1 MSSDSQLSN
10 PPTWDWPSW
19 MKGSMPNPLDVFAA
33 PRNLVQ
39 PILPGWVFGSVTN
52 VTEQNSSAPDTEQ
65 EIVAAQSYGRQLG
78 RVMDALAVLIA
89 DLPKAKQDA
98 RAFKE
103 FAKIRSEIDDIKAQA
118 AARRLDR
125 IAADLATLK
134 ETKPEEYERLAATLR
149 EAIKGCIIRSSAPV
163 LAGHER
169 QKEFLCAATMSGPG
183 MPHYGLKSDVA
194 PCTKSAD
201 FVAELP
207 KCRSINFPQMDQTSR
222 NRRSM

>member
-10 PPTWDWPSW
+10 ALTWDWPSW
-19 MKGSMPNPLDVFAA
+19 IRGSMPNPLDVFAP

-52 VTEQNSSAPDTEQ
+52 ITEQNSSDPDTEL

-98 RAFKE
+98 RAFQE
-103 FAKIRSEIDDIKAQA
+103 LTKIRREIDDIKAQA
-118 AARRLDR
+118 ATRRLDR

-134 ETKPEEYERLAATLR
+134 ETKPEDYERIAATFRKALD
-149 EAIKGCIIRSSAPV
+149 G
-163 LAGHER
+163 
-169 QKEFLCAATMSGPG
+169 GP
-183 MPHYGLKSDVA
+183 
-194 PCTKSAD
+194 
-201 FVAELP
+201 
-207 KCRSINFPQMDQTSR
+207 
-222 NRRSM
+222 